1 MKYRAAIF
9 DLDGTLLDSET
20 LWVEATE
27 QYLND
32 RGHALGREESLS
44 IVYGRS
50 WRDVYTDIITRHPEL
65 DETIEEM
72 EESMRV
78 YMLDLR
84 DGRDVIIES
93 SLTLLKRLAQGMPVC
108 IVSGSPRADVE
119 AAVDLMGI
127 RDILEFAIG
136 AEDYGPGKPDPT
148 CFTMAAE
155 RLGVFVRS
163 MINRLLSLGELGC
176 AGQILL
182 MELGHPT
189 EVIEMVRMDA
199 IEPIR
204 FWMDRI
210 IRDLLGEGASQKQVS
225 FCIIS
230 VVHQCLAL
238 GFRQGKTPPPFR
250 GLDPRQLKEDLA
262 EHIYHFSMAG
272 IAAVRL
278 QIEGNS

>member
-32 RGHALGREESLS
+32 RGHAIGREESLS

-155 RLGVFVRS
+155 RLGVTPD
-163 MINRLLSLGELGC
+163 EC
-176 AGQILL
+176 
-182 MELGHPT
+182 
-189 EVIEMVRMDA
+189 
-199 IEPIR
+199 
-204 FWMDRI
+204 
-210 IRDLLGEGASQKQVS
+210 
-225 FCIIS
+225 
-230 VVHQCLAL
+230 VV
-238 GFRQGKTPPPFR
+238 F
-250 GLDPRQLKEDLA
+250 EDSA
-262 EHIYHFSMAG
+262 AG
-272 IAAVRL
+272 IQAAKAAGMTCVALARPGL
-278 QIEGNS
+278 PEQDVAAADRVVECLGGFGLG